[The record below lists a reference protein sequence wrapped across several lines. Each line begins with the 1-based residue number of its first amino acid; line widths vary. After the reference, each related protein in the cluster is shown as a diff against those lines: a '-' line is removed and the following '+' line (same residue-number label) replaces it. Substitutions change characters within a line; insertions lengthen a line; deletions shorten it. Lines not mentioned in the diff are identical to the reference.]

1 VNLGV
6 EQEERLL
13 EGLAFRALDGCEEA
27 VPELGIAR
35 IQTERIGRLG
45 QLRKQA
51 HETDETL
58 ALFRRMFVLPG
69 RARQSVGDAVPI
81 SC

>member
-6 EQEERLL
+6 EQEKRLF
-13 EGLAFRALDGCEEA
+13 EGFAVRALDGCEEE
-27 VPELGIAR
+27 VPELGIAW

-45 QLRKQA
+45 QLREQA

-58 ALFRRMFVLPG
+58 TLFRRMLVSPG
-69 RARQSVGDAVPI
+69 RVPQPVGDAVPM
-81 SC
+81 CF